1 MSQTSGETQS
11 EAPPGQGLPVVLC
24 RVAAG
29 LDTGLVGALAL
40 LAWFA
45 AGSHFGGG
53 LWFSRFN
60 LAAAPFYGDLVFDSG
75 AGWHTVVGV
84 AHLLLIYSL
93 LGAAYGLLPASREG
107 WLNLMTALGFAGLI
121 HLCADAWLWKRLH
134 PFAHPYYA
142 PLAIAPGHLIYG
154 FFLWRFP
161 SRLKRLTLLLGGRDA
176 LASLAPAPTP
186 PEVEAF
192 APPESDVAPGTEDK
206 QAKLDSAP
214 DPSFDIQDDAPAG
227 PETGSD
233 PERRGPESSRSD
245 GSPPP
250 SSLE

>member
-1 MSQTSGETQS
+1 MSETSGETQS
-11 EAPPGQGLPVVLC
+11 EAPRQGLPAVVC
-24 RVAAG
+24 RAAAG
-29 LDTGLVGALAL
+29 LDTGLVGAVAL

-45 AGSHFGGG
+45 AGSHFSGG
-53 LWFSRFN
+53 LWFSRLN
-60 LAAAPFYGDLVFDSG
+60 LAAAPFYGDLVFASG
-75 AGWHTVVGV
+75 AGWHTAVGA

-107 WLNLMTALGFAGLI
+107 WLNLMTAVGFAGLI

-142 PLAIAPGHLIYG
+142 PLAIAPGHLIFG

-161 SRLKRLTLLLGGRDA
+161 SRLKRLTLLLGGQTA
-176 LASLAPAPTP
+176 IASLQPVSS
-186 PEVEAF
+186 PETEAKM
-192 APPESDVAPGTEDK
+192 AALETGAEPVAEGIEGEQNADFS
-206 QAKLDSAP
+206 L
-214 DPSFDIQDDAPAG
+214 SFDTDPNVSIEPKQDSDA
-227 PETGSD
+227 
-233 PERRGPESSRSD
+233 RRIAPESSGSD

>member
-11 EAPPGQGLPVVLC
+11 EGPGQGLPAVLC
-24 RVAAG
+24 RAAAG

-75 AGWHTVVGV
+75 TGWHTVVGA

-107 WLNLMTALGFAGLI
+107 WLNLLTALGYAGLI

-142 PLAIAPGHLIYG
+142 PLALAPGHLIYG
-154 FFLWRFP
+154 LFLWRFP
-161 SRLKRLTLLLGGRDA
+161 SRLNRLTLLLGGRDA
-176 LASLAPAPTP
+176 LAGLAPAL
-186 PEVEAF
+186 PEVEPP
-192 APPESDVAPGTEDK
+192 APPESAATPGPEAKDAKLEAAPG
-206 QAKLDSAP
+206 
-214 DPSFDIQDDAPAG
+214 PSFDIQGEATAG
-227 PETGSD
+227 PEPGSNRQ
-233 PERRGPESSRSD
+233 RRRPESSPSD

>member
-1 MSQTSGETQS
+1 MSETSGETQA
-11 EAPPGQGLPVVLC
+11 EAPGRGLPAALC
-24 RVAAG
+24 RAAAG
-29 LDTGLVGALAL
+29 LDTGLVGAVAL

-60 LAAAPFYGDLVFDSG
+60 LAAAPFYGDLVFTSG
-75 AGWHTVVGV
+75 AGWHTVVGA

-142 PLAIAPGHLIYG
+142 PLAVAPGHLIYG

-176 LASLAPAPTP
+176 IAGILPVSTPEAAAPEAGAEPVAEGIEGQLNADSNLSFDTEQRVLPEPKRGSDARSLAP
-186 PEVEAF
+186 
-192 APPESDVAPGTEDK
+192 ES
-206 QAKLDSAP
+206 S
-214 DPSFDIQDDAPAG
+214 
-227 PETGSD
+227 GSD
-233 PERRGPESSRSD
+233 G
-245 GSPPP
+245 GPPP